1 MTQLSNRS
9 STGNVAILATYG
21 YGWLMTATT
30 SPAAT
35 SAAAVA
41 ARAGHALRMRE
52 LSQVDAARQI
62 GVDKTKLSK
71 SLSGARRFRLE
82 ELSAIADLTDVS
94 LDWLTRGADSQ
105 PPAERHPADTLA
117 DAPAGTSAGTA
128 AGTTAEAVADASAGT
143 VADAAAA
150 GRKAVAAGPGGA
162 KAQRMRTRIADA
174 AWQLFSEWGYHRVRM
189 IDIASRAG
197 ISAAGLHY
205 HYTSKQE
212 VFVAALQHSAA
223 RLQRERAALL
233 DSTAAVTRSEHTQ
246 LLRALIELKLPPG
259 FAARITD
266 AETSTILAGDWSIWL
281 QNFAEIAV
289 GAGSRTAASTLA
301 AAWDAVL
308 TDCLSAG
315 DSAGA
320 FDVGAPDEAAA
331 QLTIFLDGLVLR
343 TLAGAADDPQALID
357 RYLAATILA
366 PAPTGSTTHPAP
378 APRARPATSKGES
391 AS

>member
-1 MTQLSNRS
+1 
-9 STGNVAILATYG
+9 
-21 YGWLMTATT
+21 
-30 SPAAT
+30 
-35 SAAAVA
+35 
-41 ARAGHALRMRE
+41 MRE

-94 LDWLTRGADSQ
+94 LDWLTRGADGQ
-105 PPAERHPADTLA
+105 PPAEQHPADTSA
-117 DAPAGTSAGTA
+117 DAPAGTAAGTVAGTSADAPAGTTAGTA
-128 AGTTAEAVADASAGT
+128 AGTTAGAFADATAGT
-143 VADAAAA
+143 VADTTGGAVAGTSAGEPDAAAA
-150 GRKAVAAGPGGA
+150 GRKVVAAGPGGA

-174 AWQLFSEWGYHRVRM
+174 AWKLFSEWGYHRVRM

-233 DSTAAVTRSEHTQ
+233 ASTAAGTRSEHIQ

-320 FDVGAPDEAAA
+320 FDVGTPDEAAA

>member
-1 MTQLSNRS
+1 MTRLSNRS

-41 ARAGHALRMRE
+41 ARVGHALRMRE

-105 PPAERHPADTLA
+105 PPAEQHPADTLA
-117 DAPAGTSAGTA
+117 DAPAGTSAGA
-128 AGTTAEAVADASAGT
+128 PAGMSAGEP
-143 VADAAAA
+143 DAAAA

-174 AWQLFSEWGYHRVRM
+174 AWRLFSEWGYHRVRM

-233 DSTAAVTRSEHTQ
+233 ASTAAGTRREHIQ

-259 FAARITD
+259 FAACITD

-308 TDCLSAG
+308 TDCLAAG

-320 FDVGAPDEAAA
+320 FDVGTPDEAAA